1 MLVGV
6 WEEEEGA
13 ASNLNAEEERE
24 TGDIKK
30 MGRRIHVN
38 PLSGENGSRLDFR
51 VEKKDEQE
59 QTLFN
64 DLRQGI
70 AKRSIKHERLKKG
83 GPSSF

>member
-1 MLVGV
+1 
-6 WEEEEGA
+6 
-13 ASNLNAEEERE
+13 
-24 TGDIKK
+24 

-70 AKRSIKHERLKKG
+70 AKRSIKLERLKKG